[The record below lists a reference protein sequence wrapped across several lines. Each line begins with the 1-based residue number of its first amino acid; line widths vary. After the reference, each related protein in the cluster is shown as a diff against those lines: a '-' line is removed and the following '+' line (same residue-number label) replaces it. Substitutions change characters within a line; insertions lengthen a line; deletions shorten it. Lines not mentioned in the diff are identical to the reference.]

1 MIDFLRAE
9 VGGHRLVKQDAF
21 DEGKGDEAVLGKDF
35 GVTRLNQRVDHIVS
49 RDVRG
54 LGIGQQAEPE
64 RVVQERVQSLMHQKE
79 GGEANRIACL
89 VELGKASRIEQ
100 EAAAIGRAV
109 GSGIGCLPTEGKELA
124 IGERPM
130 LGDAA
135 HRGGEGG

>member
-1 MIDFLRAE
+1 MRLWLWLWLWGCLWFWPVLLAIRLHDPLIDFLCAE

-21 DEGKGDEAVLGKDF
+21 DEGERHEAVCRIDF

-64 RVVQERVQSLMHQKE
+64 RVVQERVQSLMHQQE

-89 VELGKASRIEQ
+89 VELGKAVRIE
-100 EAAAIGRAV
+100 
-109 GSGIGCLPTEGKELA
+109 
-124 IGERPM
+124 
-130 LGDAA
+130 
-135 HRGGEGG
+135 